1 MNAPEA
7 SSVSQPTV
15 SCSLLGAGGLQLL
28 LEVQRLVVV
37 DALVAELVIA
47 PPKRHWGARSQL
59 GTFTKEIPSTPLF
72 SHPVRCFHHP

>member
-1 MNAPEA
+1 M
-7 SSVSQPTV
+7 SQPTV

-47 PPKRHWGARSQL
+47 PPK
-59 GTFTKEIPSTPLF
+59 TPGQRL
-72 SHPVRCFHHP
+72 RLLK